1 MSEDLSNSV
10 DNDSDAPRQTYPQSY
25 AIYTPRSA
33 SPAPTESWM
42 EAELAEAEQVVV
54 ATVQRN
60 AELES
65 SMRLFAANTFR
76 LEESASIGAA
86 IQSQREAFLAG
97 DSFELDACGCYH
109 SGP

>member
-1 MSEDLSNSV
+1 
-10 DNDSDAPRQTYPQSY
+10 
-25 AIYTPRSA
+25 
-33 SPAPTESWM
+33 M

-65 SMRLFAANTFR
+65 SMRLFAASTFR

-86 IQSQREAFLAG
+86 IQNQREALIVSAAH
-97 DSFELDACGCYH
+97 SEVIRLSSMLEDAPH
-109 SGP
+109 SGLGDAVRSRKLCSPCRDAGAAVRGISARISDGR